1 MKCAAIDIGT
11 VTCRLLI
18 ADVADGKLT
27 ETVRRCEI
35 TNLGVG
41 VDKTSLLQKDA
52 IERVVNQIKEYVVL
66 FDQESA

>member
-41 VDKTSLLQKDA
+41 VDKTSFFRKMLLNA
-52 IERVVNQIKEYVVL
+52 L
-66 FDQESA
+66 